1 MILMILILTSLFI
14 YFYYLFKNI
23 SLIKKYNLK
32 ELADIKK
39 QEIKQNK
46 FYKTFNILFYVLL
59 PFFIISIPITI
70 VALIYWLFV
79 EFIVALLSSTS
90 SSLETPI
97 VIPSLIILIA
107 TYAIFI
113 TNKLYL
119 NINLNK
125 FLEKKIKRN

>member
-125 FLEKKIKRN
+125 FLEQKIKSN